1 MREFKNKVAVI
12 TGSASGI
19 GRGLAER
26 CIQEGMKVV
35 LADIEPPAL
44 EQAEKELK
52 AKGGDVLA
60 VQTDVSKES
69 DIKEL
74 AKRTLDK
81 FNAVHLLFNNAGV
94 VCVGSPVW
102 EMTQFDWQWMMG
114 VNLWGVIH
122 GLKVFVPIM
131 LRQGSD
137 CHIVNT
143 ASIAGLSTM
152 PDTAYAMTKHGIV
165 GLTEALHLQLRQ
177 IDAKIRVSVLCPGL
191 IKTRIFESAR
201 NRPTELQNGDVN
213 QTDTPQQQAALK
225 RVLEMVETAMSPAQ
239 YADKVFTAINENK
252 FYILSEDRYRENV
265 RQRMDIILKDGT
277 PELSKH
283 FP

>member
-1 MREFKNKVAVI
+1 MREFKNRIAVI

-35 LADIEPPAL
+35 LADIETPAL
-44 EQAEKELK
+44 EQTEKELK
-52 AKGGDVLA
+52 AKGGNVLA

-74 AKRTLDK
+74 AKKTMDK
-81 FNAVHLLFNNAGV
+81 FGAVHLLFNNAGV

-102 EMTQFDWQWMMG
+102 EMTQLDWQWLMG

-122 GLKVFVPIM
+122 GLKVFIPIM
-131 LRQGSD
+131 LRQDSD

-143 ASIAGLSTM
+143 ASIAGLSTI
-152 PDTAYAMTKHGIV
+152 PDTPYAMTKHGIV
-165 GLTEALHLQLRQ
+165 GLTEALHLQLMQ
-177 IDAKIRVSVLCPGL
+177 TNAKIRVSILCPGL

-201 NRPTELQNGDVN
+201 NRPAELQNESVN
-213 QTDTPQQQAALK
+213 QTATHQQQATIE
-225 RVLEMVETAMSPAQ
+225 RVLKMVETAMSPAQ
-239 YADKVFTAINENK
+239 YADKVFKAIKEEK
-252 FYILSEDRYRENV
+252 FYVFSEDRYRENV
-265 RQRMDIILKDGT
+265 QQRMEIILDEGT
-277 PELSKH
+277 PELSKY

>member
-1 MREFKNKVAVI
+1 
-12 TGSASGI
+12 
-19 GRGLAER
+19 
-26 CIQEGMKVV
+26 
-35 LADIEPPAL
+35 
-44 EQAEKELK
+44 
-52 AKGGDVLA
+52 
-60 VQTDVSKES
+60 
-69 DIKEL
+69 
-74 AKRTLDK
+74 
-81 FNAVHLLFNNAGV
+81 
-94 VCVGSPVW
+94 
-102 EMTQFDWQWMMG
+102 MMG

-131 LRQGSD
+131 LGQGSD

-201 NRPTELQNGDVN
+201 NRPAELQNGDVN

-225 RVLEMVETAMSPAQ
+225 RVLKMVETAMSPAQ
-239 YADKVFTAINENK
+239 YADKVFTAIKENK

-265 RQRMDIILKDGT
+265 RQRMDIILEDGT